1 MDTVPPN
8 LGMIVAYYYIDY
20 ATIMLVSF
28 LFRILNIS
36 RHGLKM
42 SRSAGETFR
51 APNSFSLK
59 SLWSLKETFSDNKTC
74 CLELFDPHRMKIS
87 TLPPLCFMFY
97 HSVFVICCTKHGKI
111 YITNIGGANHF
122 IIICCTKLGKIYHYI
137 TDIGGANHFKKVP
150 SSKKSQP
157 RWSLPLWTQSKVFRF
172 LVWKA
177 SLCDL
182 PDIFGRSEHYFS
194 YKIHTY

>member
-111 YITNIGGANHF
+111 YITNIGGQTISLSFVVLNLAKYT
-122 IIICCTKLGKIYHYI
+122 IILLILGGQTI
-137 TDIGGANHFKKVP
+137 
-150 SSKKSQP
+150 SKKSQVP
-157 RWSLPLWTQSKVFRF
+157 KSPNPVGHYHFGPSLK
-172 LVWKA
+172 
-177 SLCDL
+177 
-182 PDIFGRSEHYFS
+182 FS
-194 YKIHTY
+194 GF